1 MWDTP
6 SGPVEPSM
14 KEADLAHSLLA
25 SAQKDLKALRNMTD
39 PDLFA
44 DEVFGFHAQQA
55 VEKTLKAWV
64 ALLGG
69 QYPFVHDLDALLN
82 TLQKLGADVEA
93 LRGLV
98 ELNAFAV
105 QFRYEAFESPDEPL
119 DRRSVTVEAVALFQK
134 VLALLP

>member
-1 MWDTP
+1 
-6 SGPVEPSM
+6 
-14 KEADLAHSLLA
+14 
-25 SAQKDLKALRNMTD
+25 MTD

-69 QYPFVHDLDALLN
+69 EYPFVHDLDALLN
-82 TLQKLGADVEA
+82 VLRRLGADVDT
-93 LRGLV
+93 LRGFV

-119 DRRSVTVEAVALFQK
+119 DRRSVTVQAVALFQK
-134 VLALLP
+134 VSALLS

>member
-1 MWDTP
+1 
-6 SGPVEPSM
+6 M
-14 KEADLAHSLLA
+14 KEADLARNLLS
-25 SAQKDLKALRNMTD
+25 SAQKDLKAIRNMTD
-39 PDLFA
+39 SGIFA

-82 TLQKLGADVEA
+82 TLQKLGADVDA
-93 LRGLV
+93 LRSLV

-119 DRRSVTVEAVALFQK
+119 DRRSVTVEAVARFRK
-134 VLALLP
+134 VSALLP

>member
-1 MWDTP
+1 
-6 SGPVEPSM
+6 M
-14 KEADLAHSLLA
+14 KETDLARSLLS
-25 SAQKDLKALRNMTD
+25 SAEKDLKAIRNMMD

-55 VEKTLKAWV
+55 VEKTLKAWI

-69 QYPFVHDLDALLN
+69 EYPFVHDLDALLN
-82 TLQKLGADVEA
+82 TLKRLGADVDA

-119 DRRSVTVEAVALFQK
+119 DRRSVTAEALTLFQK
-134 VLALLP
+134 VSALLRP

>member
-1 MWDTP
+1 
-6 SGPVEPSM
+6 M
-14 KEADLAHSLLA
+14 KEADLARNLLS
-25 SAQKDLKALRNMTD
+25 SAQKDLKAIRNMTD
-39 PDLFA
+39 SGIFA

-55 VEKTLKAWV
+55 VEKTLKAWI

-82 TLQKLGADVEA
+82 TLQKLGADVET
-93 LRGLV
+93 LRNII

-134 VLALLP
+134 VSALLP

>member
-1 MWDTP
+1 
-6 SGPVEPSM
+6 M
-14 KEADLAHSLLA
+14 KETDLAGNLLS
-25 SAQKDLKALRNMTD
+25 SAEKDLKAIRNMTD

-55 VEKTLKAWV
+55 IEKTLKAWI

-69 QYPFVHDLDALLN
+69 EYPFIHDLDALLN
-82 TLQKLGADVEA
+82 ALKKLGADVDA

-105 QFRYEAFESPDEPL
+105 QFRYEAF
-119 DRRSVTVEAVALFQK
+119 
-134 VLALLP
+134 

>member
-1 MWDTP
+1 
-6 SGPVEPSM
+6 M
-14 KEADLAHSLLA
+14 KETDLARSLLS
-25 SAQKDLKALRNMTD
+25 SAQKDLKAVRNMTD

-55 VEKTLKAWV
+55 VEKPLKAWV

-69 QYPFVHDLDALLN
+69 EYPFVHDLDVLLN
-82 TLQKLGADVEA
+82 ALERLGAEVDA
-93 LRGLV
+93 LRDLV

-119 DRRSVTVEAVALFQK
+119 ARRSVTAETVRLFQK
-134 VLALLP
+134 VSALLKE

>member
-1 MWDTP
+1 
-6 SGPVEPSM
+6 M
-14 KEADLAHSLLA
+14 KEADLARNLLS
-25 SAQKDLKALRNMTD
+25 SAQKDLKAIRNMTD
-39 PDLFA
+39 SGIFA

-55 VEKTLKAWV
+55 VEKTLKAWI
-64 ALLGG
+64 ALLDG

>member
-1 MWDTP
+1 
-6 SGPVEPSM
+6 M
-14 KEADLAHSLLA
+14 KEADLARNLLS
-25 SAQKDLKALRNMTD
+25 SAQKDLKAIRNMTD
-39 PDLFA
+39 SGIFA

-82 TLQKLGADVEA
+82 TLQKLGADVDA
-93 LRGLV
+93 LRSLV

>member
-1 MWDTP
+1 
-6 SGPVEPSM
+6 M
-14 KEADLAHSLLA
+14 KEADLARNLLS
-25 SAQKDLKALRNMTD
+25 SAQKDLKAIRNMTD
-39 PDLFA
+39 SGIFA

-55 VEKTLKAWV
+55 VEKTLKAWI